1 MIRRPP
7 ISTRT
12 DTLFPYTTLFR
23 SQAALIV
30 DEAHAGGIFGKNG
43 RGLVPLAGLEEQV
56 FARIYTFGKALGS
69 HGAIV
74 LGARTLKDYL
84 VNFARPLIYST
95 ALPFHNLA
103 SILCAYELLIGR
115 PNLQQE
121 LTDRIAR
128 SEENTSELQSL
139 M

>member
-1 MIRRPP
+1 MAAKGNWQVFVGVESLYSMDGGQAPLP
-7 ISTRT
+7 AVASLTKK
-12 DTLFPYTTLFR
+12 Y
-23 SQAALIV
+23 QAALIV

-95 ALPFHNLA
+95 AQ
-103 SILCAYELLIGR
+103 IGR
-115 PNLQQE
+115 
-121 LTDRIAR
+121 AHV
-128 SEENTSELQSL
+128 
-139 M
+139 